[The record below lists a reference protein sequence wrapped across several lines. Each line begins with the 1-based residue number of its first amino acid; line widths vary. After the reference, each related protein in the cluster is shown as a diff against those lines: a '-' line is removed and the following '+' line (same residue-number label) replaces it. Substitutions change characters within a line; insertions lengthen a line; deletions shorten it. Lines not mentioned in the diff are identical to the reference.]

1 MRHFLGNVSL
11 DEENVGRIVARLGG
25 TSQGDAPNVDEP
37 FDVQFVSKDIAREFL
52 ELGETRC

>member
-11 DEENVGRIVARLGG
+11 DEENVGRIVERLEG
-25 TSQGDAPNVDEP
+25 TMQGDAPNVDEP

-52 ELGETRC
+52 VLGETWC

>member
-11 DEENVGRIVARLGG
+11 DEENVGRIVERLEGTMQGG
-25 TSQGDAPNVDEP
+25 APNVDEP

-52 ELGETRC
+52 VLGETWC